1 MDATTQKYHLLI
13 MALESRVLK
22 ALQSNIL
29 IAKKKILE
37 AQLQAA
43 ILGSQLA
50 IEQLENE
57 LPDEQDISRAHY
69 APLPP
74 VHLHTVADKDKN
86 LSIASTV
93 ARTTI
98 IEAFR
103 QAAIAVYSANQVD
116 GWIWEVEG
124 DNPCPFCESM
134 DGTIH
139 PLTEEF
145 ESHPNCRCSTMP
157 SIS

>member
-1 MDATTQKYHLLI
+1 MNATTQKFHLLI

-22 ALQSNIL
+22 ALQKNML
-29 IAKKKILE
+29 LAKKKILE

-50 IEQLENE
+50 IEQLNAE
-57 LPDEQDISRAHY
+57 LPDEQEIARGHY

-74 VHLHTVADKDKN
+74 VQLHLQADRDKA
-86 LSIASTV
+86 LTAASTI
-93 ARTTI
+93 ARTAI
-98 IEAFR
+98 IVAFR

-124 DNPCPFCESM
+124 DNPCPFCLSM
-134 DGTIH
+134 DGSIH

-145 ESHPNCRCSTMP
+145 ESHNNCKCGTRP
-157 SIS
+157 YIH